1 MEAQAQRAEFWTDLA
16 SAAQALRR
24 QPSVPLVSL
33 AIMLLPGALVSALV
47 STSLRHSVALSWAAS
62 VIDFASAIFLLGWY
76 GAERVFFLRH
86 LEGKPVTLRHLLE
99 LVKPFMGRFFA
110 VGLLFGIVML
120 IPMRVVAAFG
130 LHRSHGAPLSA
141 SFWVSFGVV
150 LVIMDFALT
159 FVTPALAYTTRSAVR
174 ALRIGLEMI
183 RQTWPRCALYVLCPP
198 LALNILHV
206 LHPVSHLGMQLALSA
221 ALAFVGLVAKGAIAA
236 FYLRE
241 RGSYSDDG
249 AAYITAQ
256 DEPHEE
262 RRVGDLI
269 ELMRSSSVE
278 VGAAKALLEAHGV
291 TAHLLDAHGSAVLG
305 SLPGVSVRLLVP
317 RSDIERSLEILR
329 STPESGSGE

>member
-16 SAAQALRR
+16 SAARALVS
-24 QPSVPLVSL
+24 QLSVPLVSV
-33 AIMLLPGALVSALV
+33 AVMLFPGVLVLSPLH
-47 STSLRHSVALSWAAS
+47 HSVALS

-130 LHRSHGAPLSA
+130 LHRPHGAPLSA

-174 ALRIGLEMI
+174 ALRIGFGMI

-249 AAYITAQ
+249 AAYIT
-256 DEPHEE
+256 
-262 RRVGDLI
+262 GG
-269 ELMRSSSVE
+269 ELAVTLRGMLATAVALVLSLL
-278 VGAAKALLEAHGV
+278 AAGMGFLAFALLFFPYHYAGQLPKSGDVEA
-291 TAHLLDAHGSAVLG
+291 AILLLIGGCVGGALAYLIKRKG
-305 SLPGVSVRLLVP
+305 
-317 RSDIERSLEILR
+317 
-329 STPESGSGE
+329 

>member
-16 SAAQALRR
+16 SAARALVS
-24 QPSVPLVSL
+24 QPSVPLVSV
-33 AIMLLPGALVSALV
+33 AVMLFPGVLVL
-47 STSLRHSVALSWAAS
+47 TPLHHSVALS
-62 VIDFASAIFLLGWY
+62 VIDFAGAIFLLGWY

-130 LHRSHGAPLSA
+130 LHRPHGAPLSA

-174 ALRIGLEMI
+174 ALRIGFGMI

-262 RRVGDLI
+262 RRVGDLM

-291 TAHLLDAHGSAVLG
+291 TAHLFDAHGSAVLG
-305 SLPGVSVRLLVP
+305 SLPGVNVRLLVP
-317 RSDIERSLEILR
+317 RSDIERSLETLR
-329 STPESGSGE
+329 STPESGSGEEFA

>member
-1 MEAQAQRAEFWTDLA
+1 MEAQAQRAEFWTNLA
-16 SAAQALRR
+16 SAARALVS
-24 QPSVPLVSL
+24 QPSVPLVSV
-33 AIMLLPGALVSALV
+33 AVMLFPGVLVL
-47 STSLRHSVALSWAAS
+47 TPLHHSVALS
-62 VIDFASAIFLLGWY
+62 VIDFAGAIFLLGWY

-174 ALRIGLEMI
+174 ALRIGFGMI

-291 TAHLLDAHGSAVLG
+291 TAHLLDAHGSV
-305 SLPGVSVRLLVP
+305 LPGVNVCLLVP
-317 RSDIERSLEILR
+317 RSDFERSLEILR
-329 STPESGSGE
+329 STPESGSGEEFA

>member
-1 MEAQAQRAEFWTDLA
+1 MEAQAQRAEFWTNLA
-16 SAAQALRR
+16 SAARALVS
-24 QPSVPLVSL
+24 QPSVPLVSV
-33 AIMLLPGALVSALV
+33 AVMLFPGVLVL
-47 STSLRHSVALSWAAS
+47 TPLHHSVALS
-62 VIDFASAIFLLGWY
+62 VIDFAGAIFLLGWY

-174 ALRIGLEMI
+174 ALRIGFGMI

-291 TAHLLDAHGSAVLG
+291 TAHLFDAHGSGVLG
-305 SLPGVSVRLLVP
+305 SLPGVNVRLLVP

-329 STPESGSGE
+329 STPESGSGEEFA